1 LRSAYSKI
9 TQQVNY
15 VTAPV
20 FIFLIALAEP
30 LFRFLFTEK
39 WLPAVPYFRLLCI
52 AGMIAPYNYYNVNIL
67 NARGKATLL
76 FRLEFIKRVVLG
88 CGIFIVYRYG
98 MFALI
103 YLQTSYLFFAFLL
116 NAIFAGK
123 ELQLSLWQ
131 QVKPMIPI
139 LLCALFS
146 GCVVWLLDSL
156 HFIGSDFFR
165 LLVYGSLFLFLFITI
180 SLAFKIE
187 AAKESIKLII
197 AAIKKVRHKWGLQFS
212 V

>member
-1 LRSAYSKI
+1 M
-9 TQQVNY
+9 NY

-52 AGMIAPYNYYNVNIL
+52 SGMIAPYNYYNVNIL